1 MIPLMSKQHGAQS
14 KPATPAFVAAC
25 ERRRRASELRPR
37 VHVTVSQ
44 RFDTAGRPL
53 STWHVAMMGY
63 PSRAHA
69 TVSVKV
75 SDAPTAAAA
84 ARLAVER
91 KQYATL
97 MRGAEKAAALLA
109 AERTAS

>member
-1 MIPLMSKQHGAQS
+1 MSQHGAQA

-44 RFDTAGRPL
+44 RLDTAGRPL
-53 STWHVAMMGY
+53 STWRVAMMGY
-63 PSRAHA
+63 PSREHA
-69 TVSVKV
+69 TVSVAV
-75 SDAPTAAAA
+75 SDAATAAAA
-84 ARLAVER
+84 AALAVQR

-97 MRGAEKAAALLA
+97 LRGAEKAAAALA
-109 AERTAS
+109 SERAAS

>member
-1 MIPLMSKQHGAQS
+1 MSKQHGAKS

-25 ERRRRASELRPR
+25 ERRREASELRPR

-44 RFDTAGRPL
+44 RFDERGAGVAWR
-53 STWHVAMMGY
+53 VAMMGY
-63 PSRAHA
+63 PSRKIA

-109 AERTAS
+109 AERAAS